1 MPEPVPAD
9 TRRCGFLGLP
19 GNRPGTV
26 MGRARTGNSRSQNAR
41 FCRAFA
47 GTSRRAIVSP
57 DQGLAARCGGLRTS
71 TGRGGRLAA
80 PGSRSHA
87 MIMRIPLLAP
97 FLVGVLMVAL
107 AGTASAQVDHRFPG
121 ASSGQFTPP
130 PPAPTPSIPP
140 GGAPI
145 QAYPNTESFAR
156 DRIQSEGYN
165 VQRIERQVDGAWKA
179 DTTRVPALSPPQQ
192 QRVPTKVT
200 IFPDGRM
207 IQE

>member
-9 TRRCGFLGLP
+9 IRRCGFP
-19 GNRPGTV
+19 SQSWNRRGTV
-26 MGRARTGNSRSQNAR
+26 MGRARAGNSRSQNAR

-47 GTSRRAIVSP
+47 GTRRRALFPP

-71 TGRGGRLAA
+71 TGRGGRLARL
-80 PGSRSHA
+80 GGGTHVVT
-87 MIMRIPLLAP
+87 MRIPLLAP
-97 FLVGVLMVAL
+97 FLVGALVVAL
-107 AGTASAQVDHRFPG
+107 AGTAAAQVDHRFPG

-156 DRIQSEGYN
+156 DRIQSEGYK
-165 VQRIERQVDGAWKA
+165 VQRIERQVDGTWKA
-179 DTTRVPALSPPQQ
+179 DTTRDPPLSPPQR

-207 IQE
+207 LQE